1 MKLVTP
7 LTHKHSVSLVSNEND
22 IHKILSQCKMIL
34 WINVILTALASTNK
48 LLSRFYSPSVII
60 TLPTTIM
67 LLTGTEETHIPH
79 RIILLV
85 IDDSS
90 SATPLLRACGC
101 WHATGVKLWRACLD
115 QVEFYTCYC
124 KYSQMSADSEVY
136 VLAWL

>member
-7 LTHKHSVSLVSNEND
+7 LTHKNSVNLVSNEND
-22 IHKILSQCKMIL
+22 IHKILSQCEMIL
-34 WINVILTALASTNK
+34 WINVILTALASTNL
-48 LLSRFYSPSVII
+48 LLSPYFSPSVII

-101 WHATGVKLWRACLD
+101 
-115 QVEFYTCYC
+115 
-124 KYSQMSADSEVY
+124 
-136 VLAWL
+136 